1 MNETGQPTPKKSS
14 PFIFIIVFLMLCA
27 LTGLSFWI
35 GRSHLMEDKFTGWS
49 AMMAV
54 SVAKAMLVVLFFMH
68 LWWERP
74 WKYVLTLPAIIM
86 GALLVLLLVPDIGF
100 RTERYSQER
109 NSSAAES
116 RELTLD
122 SVNSEDVHFER

>member
-1 MNETGQPTPKKSS
+1 
-14 PFIFIIVFLMLCA
+14 
-27 LTGLSFWI
+27 
-35 GRSHLMEDKFTGWS
+35 
-49 AMMAV
+49 MMAV